1 MATIAPSGWQF
12 SRPAVLGRE
21 VTARLIGPVI
31 GWLMRGPRVVGAE
44 HLDEIQGPSV
54 ICPTHA
60 SHLDF
65 SCVRLAVGPHHR
77 ERLAAAAA
85 ADYFQSSLTRWF
97 VAAWLGAFAFNRVGR
112 GAQSVAA
119 AEGLLEAGWH
129 VLLFPEGTR
138 TTTGEINPFHPGVGL
153 LARHSKCQV
162 LPIRIV
168 GIRDVLP
175 KGARMPR
182 RGQVEVRIGA
192 PLRAEPGEG
201 ARQFTARLEAVVRAL

>member
-21 VTARLIGPVI
+21 VTARLIGPLI

-44 HLDEIQGPSV
+44 HLDELEGPSV

-153 LARHSKCQV
+153 LARHSKRLV

-182 RGQVEVRIGA
+182 RG

-201 ARQFTARLEAVVRAL
+201 AREFTARLESVIRAL